1 METEMIR
8 NLGNCGSLRKL
19 ERITHAL
26 NAAIKYKAPI
36 IIVLDPLVYG
46 ESPTKIEEVL
56 EYNYNKTIL
65 YINNDIQFP
74 WWDIV
79 KINVLF

>member
-26 NAAIKYKAPI
+26 DTAIKFKAPI
-36 IIVLDPLVYG
+36 IIVMDQLVYG
-46 ESPTKIEEVL
+46 ENHTKIEEVL
-56 EYNYNKTIL
+56 EYNYNKNIL
-65 YINNDIQFP
+65 YINKDSQFP

-79 KINVLF
+79 KVNVLF